1 MWQDIAM
8 SIVGAIFAVVL
19 IPQVIDCY
27 NKKCKMNS
35 ISCSITLAGLIV
47 IAICMFTLIAYYT
60 MIMEI
65 IAAAMWGLCWYFSW
79 KN

>member
-8 SIVGAIFAVVL
+8 SIVGAIFAFVL

-35 ISCSITLAGLIV
+35 ISCSITLAGLV
-47 IAICMFTLIAYYT
+47 VMAICMFTLGAYYT
-60 MIMEI
+60 TIMEVI
-65 IAAAMWGLCWYFSW
+65 SAVMWGLCWYFSCW
-79 KN
+79 K